1 MLINDVYN
9 IVRFPI
15 KKEKSDTLGYHS
27 VHLILVESAGIA
39 PVSKKDPTKASTVYL
54 ILIFSIG
61 INISDIL
68 LCETI
73 VFSTISN

>member
-1 MLINDVYN
+1 MA
-9 IVRFPI
+9 
-15 KKEKSDTLGYHS
+15 
-27 VHLILVESAGIA
+27 ILALKTKNVTDFSCHNSGSFMVESAGIA

-73 VFSTISN
+73 VFSTIGN